1 VAGFPAIRVAER
13 LADEHAVYILHSMLK
28 DVIKRGTGT
37 GARVLER
44 DDLGGKT
51 GTTNEQKDA
60 WFSGFNHQLATTA
73 WVGFDQPA
81 TLGYREFGGTA
92 ALPIWVD
99 YMREALDGTPPAN
112 MARPDGIVEVKID
125 PDSGDR
131 AAPEQENA
139 ISEIFRADN
148 VPEETAGNGL
158 SGGSEDANL
167 PRNLF

>member
-1 VAGFPAIRVAER
+1 MGFPAIRVAER
-13 LADEHAVYILHSMLK
+13 LADERAVYILHSMLK
-28 DVIKRGTGT
+28 DVIQRGTGT

-44 DDLGGKT
+44 DDLAGKT

-60 WFSGFNHQLATTA
+60 WFSGFNHQIATTA

-99 YMREALDGTPPAN
+99 YMREALEGMPTSDMEKP
-112 MARPDGIVEVKID
+112 RGIVRVKID
-125 PDSGDR
+125 PDTGER
-131 AAPEQENA
+131 AAPGQENA
-139 ISEIFRADN
+139 ITEIFRSEN
-148 VPEETAGNGL
+148 VPEQTAGNGL
-158 SGGSEDANL
+158 NGCDDANL